1 MIEMVLFIALIV
13 LNLVSICATIYVI
26 KKNKNGKS
34 SLDTTSLENQIY
46 NNNKMLM
53 DGINN
58 NLMTTHNSINN
69 LTMLQKQEIENLKQ
83 SLDNVSQNYES
94 KFSKLTTDVNFNL
107 NLIRQENAKQL
118 NANLISTQNAISSIS
133 LLQKQELENIQKKV
147 DDLTTKK

>member
-1 MIEMVLFIALIV
+1 MIEMVLIIALIV

-69 LTMLQKQEIENLKQ
+69 LTMLQKQEI
-83 SLDNVSQNYES
+83 
-94 KFSKLTTDVNFNL
+94 
-107 NLIRQENAKQL
+107 
-118 NANLISTQNAISSIS
+118 
-133 LLQKQELENIQKKV
+133 
-147 DDLTTKK
+147 